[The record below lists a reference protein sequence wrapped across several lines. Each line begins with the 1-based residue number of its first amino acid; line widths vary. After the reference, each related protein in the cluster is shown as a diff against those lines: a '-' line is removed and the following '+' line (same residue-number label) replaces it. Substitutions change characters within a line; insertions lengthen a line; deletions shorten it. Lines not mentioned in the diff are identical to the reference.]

1 MAVSWTKEQQK
12 VIDSR
17 GKSLLV
23 SAAAGSGKTAV
34 LVARILSKIM
44 DPVSP
49 VDIDRLLV
57 VTFTNA
63 AASGM
68 RERITKSI
76 EDALKK
82 DPGNTHLQRQSAL
95 IHNAQI
101 TTIDSFCLQ
110 LIRNHFHIIGLEPDF
125 RVADPGELH
134 LIKEEVFT
142 KVIDRFYEEQDD
154 TFLRFSENYSSGK
167 NDDAIKEMVFALYD
181 QARSNPWPQEW
192 LNETRSV
199 YDIACEADLSAQLW
213 YQKLQSDLAHQAK
226 ENAEEVSHLI
236 ALCQDADGPSAY
248 EEALRDDLAFY
259 RTLSEADTY
268 SSWYDLLLEHTFA
281 KRKSIRNFEGDVKKK
296 DYVSKRRDEL
306 KELTGTW
313 KKEFFPIPVAEQIAG
328 IRATSEMY
336 QVLCDLTLAF
346 ASAFS
351 EQKHTQHIVDF
362 SDIEHFALRI
372 LIDPKTRK
380 PTETALEY
388 RNKFAEVMIDE
399 YQDSN
404 FLQEALLSAVSG
416 EEDGIFN
423 RFMVGDIKQSIYR
436 FRLARPELFL
446 DKYQTYADGD
456 SQDQRERIDL
466 HQNFRSRQEILDF
479 SNQIFANIMHADI
492 GNVEYDDAA
501 ALYHGRDD
509 ASDPAGDYLPEI
521 ILLDSTE
528 KSARQTE
535 KEARMIAA
543 RIKKMVAASEIPGL
557 TYGDIVILTRAPS
570 AVSEVYQNVFHDA
583 DIPLLIETKTGY
595 FLAREVQQVLALLQ
609 VIDQPMQDVPLA
621 AAMKS
626 PFGHFSSEE
635 LAKIRI
641 ANPDGTFAAAV
652 HQYTGDD
659 PVLAEKI
666 ASFLSML
673 SAYRKKM
680 RDMPIYRLL
689 EDIYLNTDFVHEISA
704 LPAGKQ
710 RKANLDML
718 MEKAIAFSKTSY
730 QGLLHFNRYIERLN
744 KYEIDFGE
752 AEVPGEQ
759 INAVRFMSIH
769 KSKGLEFPVVFLA
782 GAGKGFNDRDRHN
795 TLLIHPDFGCGL
807 RDINRRAHYK
817 KDTLLR
823 RSLSEDLKKEN
834 LGEELRVLYVAM
846 TRAEKKLL
854 ITGSCKSDAY
864 EEAVTDRKSAQSG
877 FSKRYQAKSYLD
889 WILGAFCADTKA
901 KISLLGD
908 EDLEQLSE
916 NQAKALRTDQN
927 ALYRASYQVDEHL
940 IKDIDQAFSW
950 RYPHPDTA
958 GRQQKITVSEIKHRA
973 YEENRRQMEIAP
985 EAAVFEEPVLH
996 PYVPAFMQEEEKP
1009 DGARYGTAM
1018 HFFLQNLDFSNL
1030 PKEKHERGRY
1040 IHEQL
1045 TFLQNNSKFDPQTLK
1060 LLSENKIRIFS
1071 ESELADRMR
1080 IAARNNN
1087 LFLEQPFVMSL
1098 PAERIWT
1105 DTDPE
1110 TADESEEVLTQGII
1124 DVFWT
1129 EEDGIVLL
1137 DYKTDRITQAEELV
1151 SRYRVQLDL
1160 YREALNRRFPDLT
1173 VKETWI
1179 YSFWLNEA
1187 ICV

>member
-1 MAVSWTKEQQK
+1 MAVTWTKEQQN

-63 AASGM
+63 AAAGM

-76 EDALKK
+76 EEALKK
-82 DPGNTHLQRQSAL
+82 DPQNTHLQRQSAL

-134 LIKEEVFT
+134 LMKEEVFT

-154 TFLRFSENYSSGK
+154 AFLRFSENYSSGK
-167 NDDAIKEMVFALYD
+167 NDDAIKEMVLALFD
-181 QARSNPWPQEW
+181 QARSNPWPEEW
-192 LNETRSV
+192 LDETRTV
-199 YDIACEADLSAQLW
+199 YDIADEADLSAKQW
-213 YQKLQSDLAHQAK
+213 FQKLLTDLAHQAR
-226 ENAEEVSHLI
+226 ESAEEAGHLI
-236 ALCQDADGPSAY
+236 ALCQDADGPAAY

-259 RTLSEADTY
+259 RALAEAKTY
-268 SSWYDLLLEHTFA
+268 SAWYDLLSGHTFA
-281 KRKSIRNFEGDVKKK
+281 KKKSIRNFEGNVRKK
-296 DYVSKRRDEL
+296 DYVSERRDEL
-306 KELTGTW
+306 KNLTVNW

-351 EQKHTQHIVDF
+351 EQKRTQHIVDF

-372 LIDPKTRK
+372 LIDPKTHK

-404 FLQEALLSAVSG
+404 FLQEALLSSVSG
-416 EEDGIFN
+416 EEDGIYN

-446 DKYQTYADGD
+446 EKYQTYGNGD
-456 SQDQRERIDL
+456 QQTKRERIDL
-466 HQNFRSRQEILDF
+466 HQNFRSRHEILDF
-479 SNQIFANIMHADI
+479 SNQVFKSIMHADI

-509 ASDPAGDYLPEI
+509 TPDPAGDYTPEI
-521 ILLDSTE
+521 ILLDSTGNA
-528 KSARQTE
+528 ARQAE
-535 KEARMIAA
+535 KEAGLIVS
-543 RIKKMVAASEIPGL
+543 RIKQMVADSEIPEL

-570 AVSEVYQNVFHDA
+570 SVSEIYQNVFHDA
-583 DIPLLIETKTGY
+583 GIPLLIETKTGY
-595 FLAREVQQVLALLQ
+595 FSAREVQQVLALLQ
-609 VIDQPMQDVPLA
+609 VIDHPMQDIPLA

-626 PFGHFSSEE
+626 PFGHFTSEE

-641 ANPDGTFAAAV
+641 ACPDGMFAAAV
-652 HQYTGDD
+652 HAYTGDD

-666 ASFLSML
+666 TSFLSML

-730 QGLLHFNRYIERLN
+730 QGLLHFNRYIERLK
-744 KYEIDFGE
+744 KYEVDFGE
-752 AEVPGEQ
+752 AEIPGEQ

-782 GAGKGFNDRDRHN
+782 GAGKGFHDRDRHQ
-795 TLLIHPDFGCGL
+795 TLVIHPDFGCGL

-823 RSLSEDLKKEN
+823 RALSEYLLKEN
-834 LGEELRVLYVAM
+834 RGEELRVLYVAM
-846 TRAEKKLL
+846 TRAEKKLI
-854 ITGSCKSDAY
+854 ITGSYQADAY
-864 EEAVTDRKSAQSG
+864 EAAVQSGQAGPPG
-877 FSKRYQAKSYLD
+877 FSKRYQATSYLD
-889 WILGAFCADTKA
+889 WILSASCIGDEA
-901 KISLLGD
+901 KISLLHD

-916 NQAKALRTDQN
+916 ERAKAVRADQN
-927 ALYRASYQVDEHL
+927 ALYRASYPADEAL
-940 IKDIDQAFSW
+940 IKAIDQAFTW

-958 GRQQKITVSEIKHRA
+958 GRQQKVTVSEIKHRA
-973 YEENRRQMEIAP
+973 YEENRRQMDIAP

-1009 DGARYGTAM
+1009 DGSRYGTAM
-1018 HFFLQNLDFSNL
+1018 HYFLQNLDFAKL
-1030 PKEKHERGRY
+1030 PKEKAGRGQY

-1045 TFLQNNSKFDPQTLK
+1045 RFLQNNSKFDPHTLK
-1060 LLSENKIRIFS
+1060 LLSEKRIRIFS

-1080 IAARNNN
+1080 IAAGNNC

-1098 PAERIWT
+1098 PAERIWADADP
-1105 DTDPE
+1105 DTF
-1110 TADESEEVLTQGII
+1110 DESEEVLTQGII

-1129 EEDGIVLL
+1129 EADGIVLL
-1137 DYKTDRITQAEELV
+1137 DYKTDRVTQADELV
-1151 SRYRVQLDL
+1151 SRYKVQLDL
-1160 YREALNRRFPDLT
+1160 YREALNRRFPDLK

-1187 ICV
+1187 IRL